1 MRLHDYGARE
11 DSASR
16 YGAVRRSSL
25 SEPTVQSLVGDAV
38 DGAPYRHA
46 LVWVPERLP
55 TMGCTSESKRL
66 SHNRSVPSP
75 KRMIEPRRRAT
86 TAPVAAA
93 HSYSGCLSSWHGS

>member
-1 MRLHDYGARE
+1 MRLQDYGARE

-55 TMGCTSESKRL
+55 TMDARANPNGFRITGQC
-66 SHNRSVPSP
+66 
-75 KRMIEPRRRAT
+75 PRRSA
-86 TAPVAAA
+86 
-93 HSYSGCLSSWHGS
+93 